1 MRLWLPIES
10 IQENVQWFI
19 DAILALPDKRA
30 QVSIRK
36 LIHCEAG
43 YDHLYLYLLCHQ
55 HCRKDQ
61 AQQITDRVNQG
72 LQDAEIPFVYE
83 E

>member
-1 MRLWLPIES
+1 M
-10 IQENVQWFI
+10 
-19 DAILALPDKRA
+19 
-30 QVSIRK
+30 RK
-36 LIHCEAG
+36 LIYDEPG